1 MAAAAMDVVI
11 HLLQEANPNANITT
25 DLFILTTNEKTK
37 SVSIMAP
44 DLLAPALLSRE
55 RIACKFSEHEDT
67 TNSVDIYTEF
77 SVHRGSTS
85 SSGPRDSGTSVLWAT
100 ISLHPRE
107 TASERV
113 LQETYTAGLKTLV
126 RLAPV
131 DGIRGFN
138 RKKKDGYPTNQ
149 VASNMQ
155 FITPGVVD
163 RFGFEKLHHLP
174 IPGSSNVIQVKMS
187 DAFCNEW
194 SICRY
199 CAGTLALG
207 DFYNQPQTCPCIKTS
222 DGRPM
227 HPNEARRD
235 RMLTSGASSSSG
247 KRKRGTAEL
256 VAPDTIW

>member
-113 LQETYTAGLKTLV
+113 LQPCKNTGQV
-126 RLAPV
+126 
-131 DGIRGFN
+131 
-138 RKKKDGYPTNQ
+138 TNQ
-149 VASNMQ
+149 VTNLWLV
-155 FITPGVVD
+155 F
-163 RFGFEKLHHLP
+163 
-174 IPGSSNVIQVKMS
+174 
-187 DAFCNEW
+187 
-194 SICRY
+194 
-199 CAGTLALG
+199 
-207 DFYNQPQTCPCIKTS
+207 FYE
-222 DGRPM
+222 R
-227 HPNEARRD
+227 
-235 RMLTSGASSSSG
+235 
-247 KRKRGTAEL
+247 
-256 VAPDTIW
+256 